1 MENQQTKPVEF
12 YPIERMT
19 IKIGEEKV
27 IWRKLTLEIT
37 SKLGEHTIAKLRY
50 LAPLSHERM
59 YNAVIEK
66 EEDTEVV
73 ILGRNNIHE
82 YMTNSKGEQEQIDNS
97 KIFLNGVIKDLEIL
111 KTKADAVL
119 IEMTCIS
126 KSVLLD
132 RIPRYRSFQDPTI
145 SYKDILEEVNKNYRT
160 NNESEKSNF
169 AELGD
174 GLKEVP
180 RMTIQYNE
188 TDWEYLKRIGSYVG
202 EPVIVFNDKVLLG
215 FLKDRAM
222 QTPNISYSVY
232 GLNKSRK
239 RRSFKIR
246 GSEIYTVSTP
256 IKLKINGNNNE
267 EATENEY
274 YVLESRI
281 YNEGNMLKSEYVLGK
296 QSDYFVDPIPNEKI
310 KGAVIEGRV
319 KHIARTDE
327 SKSEHGRTEG
337 SSSNLE
343 DKSMGAKPVNLYVGE
358 TEEKQ
363 DKSEEI
369 KAKDI
374 AVMTLD
380 LSEGLQKLGG
390 KAQSEEDKYAGKS
403 YFPYVTP
410 YSQTNTGFT
419 PAPEENDRVALY
431 FPSEN
436 ESHGIVIGAVN
447 NDGNGRFTNPD
458 KRNFTL
464 GPSQVGTNEGK
475 PKYNFTLDSEKFI
488 VNVGSIISMTS
499 SGTVDISG
507 TSDVSLVS
515 TGASTNLT
523 ASTDLTAEAQSGIAT
538 LKGNTHAT
546 VKGNENAEI
555 SGGSNTNVGLSSTGA
570 SNKTIVAG
578 AGKVEVKGGEVEIN

>member
-319 KHIARTDE
+319 RHIARTDE

-464 GPSQVGTNEGK
+464 GPSQASKGGNSANEGK
-475 PKYNFTLDSEKFI
+475 PMYNFIMDKEKFI
-488 VNVGSIISMTS
+488 IDVGSIIQLTS
-499 SGTVDISG
+499 KGFVNIKGKSVD
-507 TSDVSLVS
+507 V
-515 TGASTNLT
+515 TGSQKLT
-523 ASTDLTAEAQSGIAT
+523 A
-538 LKGNTHAT
+538 
-546 VKGNENAEI
+546 KGNENAEF
-555 SGGSNTNVGLSSTGA
+555 SSQDSKLALNPSNGTLKTSNKIDIQSTETNVVGTA
-570 SNKTIVAG
+570 KTN
-578 AGKVEVKGGEVEIN
+578 VKGGKVKIY

>member
-19 IKIGEEKV
+19 IKIDEEKV
-27 IWRKLTLEIT
+27 IWRKLTIEIN
-37 SKLGEHTIAKLRY
+37 SKLGEHTTAKLRY
-50 LAPLSHERM
+50 LAPLSHERL

-66 EEDTEVV
+66 EEDTEV
-73 ILGRNNIHE
+73 IISGKNNIHE
-82 YMTNSKGEQEQIDNS
+82 YMTNTKGEQEHVDNS

-111 KTKADAVL
+111 KTKANALV
-119 IEMTCIS
+119 IEMICIS

-132 RIPRYRSFQDPTI
+132 RIPKYRSFQDPTI

-169 AELGD
+169 VELGD

-188 TDWEYLKRIGSYVG
+188 TDWEYLKRIGSYTG

-222 QTPNISYSVY
+222 QTPNISYSLY
-232 GLNKSRK
+232 GRKKNDK

-358 TEEKQ
+358 MEEKQ

-464 GPSQVGTNEGK
+464 GPSQASKGGNSANEGK

-507 TSDVSLVS
+507 TSSVDMKSTNSEVNVSGNTKINMTVS
-515 TGASTNLT
+515 SSKIDIEPSNININASDELKADADGITIGEGASTV
-523 ASTDLTAEAQSGIAT
+523 DI
-538 LKGNTHAT
+538 
-546 VKGNENAEI
+546 
-555 SGGSNTNVGLSSTGA
+555 
-570 SNKTIVAG
+570 
-578 AGKVEVKGGEVEIN
+578 KGGEVKIK

>member
-1 MENQQTKPVEF
+1 
-12 YPIERMT
+12 
-19 IKIGEEKV
+19 
-27 IWRKLTLEIT
+27 
-37 SKLGEHTIAKLRY
+37 
-50 LAPLSHERM
+50 
-59 YNAVIEK
+59 
-66 EEDTEVV
+66 
-73 ILGRNNIHE
+73 
-82 YMTNSKGEQEQIDNS
+82 
-97 KIFLNGVIKDLEIL
+97 
-111 KTKADAVL
+111 
-119 IEMTCIS
+119 MTCIS

-132 RIPRYRSFQDPTI
+132 RILKYKSFQDLTI
-145 SYKDILEEVNKNYRT
+145 SYKDILKEVNKNYRT

-169 AELGD
+169 VELGD

-188 TDWEYLKRIGSYVG
+188 TDWEYLKRIGSYTG

-222 QTPNISYSVY
+222 QTPNISYSLY
-232 GLNKSRK
+232 GRKKNDK

-319 KHIARTDE
+319 RHIARTDE

-358 TEEKQ
+358 MEEKQ

-447 NDGNGRFTNPD
+447 NDGNGRFTNPAI
-458 KRNFTL
+458 RNYHVGDSDFNMQL
-464 GPSQVGTNEGK
+464 SKDSLSLNAASSISQSANSISESAESISNSAKNYMETVENEK
-475 PKYNFTLDSEKFI
+475 
-488 VNVGSIISMTS
+488 V
-499 SGTVDISG
+499 
-507 TSDVSLVS
+507 
-515 TGASTNLT
+515 LT
-523 ASTDLTAEAQSGIAT
+523 ANNITQIAQE
-538 LKGNTHAT
+538 NTT
-546 VKGNENAEI
+546 IQSNGDTKINSDGFSVVN
-555 SGGSNTNVGLSSTGA
+555 GGANVL
-570 SNKTIVAG
+570 
-578 AGKVEVKGGEVEIN
+578 ING